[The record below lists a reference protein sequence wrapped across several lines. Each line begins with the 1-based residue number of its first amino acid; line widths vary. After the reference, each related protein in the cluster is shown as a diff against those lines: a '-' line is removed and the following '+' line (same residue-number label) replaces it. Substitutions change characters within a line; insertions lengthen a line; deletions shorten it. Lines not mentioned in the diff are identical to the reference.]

1 MILINQI
8 VRFSLSGGGIHTGNV
23 LNCIHGDNIKM
34 FQRGSHLLW
43 QEKYRKI
50 VWRVFVS
57 GMFFF
62 FVKTLAN
69 FFLLFF

>member
-1 MILINQI
+1 
-8 VRFSLSGGGIHTGNV
+8 
-23 LNCIHGDNIKM
+23 M

-57 GMFFF
+57 GIF

-69 FFLLFF
+69 FFFFINKMQYFPRVVPLV